1 MNNNFLNYNDFIK
14 IKKNK
19 YKKYLFQAII
29 IGGTGRIGS
38 VFTNELLSQNIP
50 VLSLSRSKKN
60 FEIFKAS
67 VPKDKKFLL
76 NWHHID
82 LSNDKTIKVATKYI
96 NSKFNML
103 NYFINAGSISNRGKN
118 IKYNKRKIN
127 DEFLRISGGIFILLE
142 GIIEL
147 LRNNKNTSKI
157 INVSSFW
164 GKVAP
169 NFKTYL
175 EMDISPSLLAS
186 YGKAGMEN
194 AIKYLAVREANNNIT
209 CNTLMPGWF
218 PRKGPVER
226 KDYMEN
232 IFEKVPLN
240 RIGVL
245 EDLIPSVQFLLNKDN
260 NYITGQSIIV
270 DGGYTI
276 W

>member
-1 MNNNFLNYNDFIK
+1 
-14 IKKNK
+14 
-19 YKKYLFQAII
+19 
-29 IGGTGRIGS
+29 
-38 VFTNELLSQNIP
+38 
-50 VLSLSRSKKN
+50 
-60 FEIFKAS
+60 
-67 VPKDKKFLL
+67 
-76 NWHHID
+76 
-82 LSNDKTIKVATKYI
+82 
-96 NSKFNML
+96 
-103 NYFINAGSISNRGKN
+103 
-118 IKYNKRKIN
+118 
-127 DEFLRISGGIFILLE
+127 
-142 GIIEL
+142 
-147 LRNNKNTSKI
+147 
-157 INVSSFW
+157 
-164 GKVAP
+164 
-169 NFKTYL
+169 
-175 EMDISPSLLAS
+175 MDISPSLLAS

>member
-1 MNNNFLNYNDFIK
+1 MNNSFLNYNDFKK

-19 YKKYLFQAII
+19 LNKNLYQAVI

-38 VFTNELLSQNIP
+38 VFTNELLSKNIS
-50 VLSLSRSKKN
+50 VLSLSRSQKN
-60 FEIFKAS
+60 FEIFKGCI
-67 VPKDKKFLL
+67 PEDKKILL

-82 LSNDKTIKVATKYI
+82 LANEKTIKNAIKYI
-96 NSKFNML
+96 NTHFKPL
-103 NYFINAGSISNRGKN
+103 NYFINSGSISNRGKN

-147 LRNNKNTSKI
+147 LRNNKTTSKI

>member
-67 VPKDKKFLL
+67 VPKDKKVLL

-82 LSNDKTIKVATKYI
+82 LSNDKTIKIAAKYI
-96 NSKFNML
+96 NTKFNML

-147 LRNNKNTSKI
+147 LRNNKTTSKI